1 MKIDRHL
8 KDLTNR
14 LNVVVSSTKG
24 NYDDDDSS
32 SNSNRLQIKDDEYYL
47 SIGSK
52 PPRFAYYG
60 HVRTKEWE
68 ALGHKPWNGSNDEDH
83 DQRTTQ
89 EELDF
94 MLKRDLRVPPE
105 ERYQREKKNWL
116 FHDCSSYMRDLSSF
130 DESCCSSLR
139 CVPECRYYP
148 KYGRIEDAEVIEEHN
163 KTVKELTEENA
174 IVQPPD
180 MNSEEAHDFFL
191 EREGFW
197 ISKSQPQKNA

>member
-1 MKIDRHL
+1 LKIDRHL

-24 NYDDDDSS
+24 NNDDDDSS
-32 SNSNRLQIKDDEYYL
+32 RPIIKDDEYYL
-47 SIGSK
+47 SIGSE
-52 PPRFAYYG
+52 PPRFLYYG
-60 HVRTKEWE
+60 HVRAKEWE
-68 ALGHKPWNGSNDEDH
+68 ALGHKAWDGSNDEDH
-83 DQRTTQ
+83 DQRITQ
-89 EELDF
+89 DELDF
-94 MLKRDLRVPPE
+94 RLKRDLREPPE

-174 IVQPPD
+174 IVEPPD
-180 MNSEEAHDFFL
+180 MNSEEAHDFL
-191 EREGFW
+191 ERYGR
-197 ISKSQPQKNA
+197 K